1 MHEHNVGV
9 SMQKPS
15 MILFFCNIVTV
26 CNSAKNCGVTKIS
39 LISTGIFVKCNT
51 VTPFPL
57 SKYVREK
64 NRNGNEYYFSKNPD
78 VIKAQALRCYSFAS
92 RIQKNL
98 LQQPFL
104 LCRHVT
110 AQFHAVLH
118 PRFHVLEAR

>member
-15 MILFFCNIVTV
+15 MILFFCNSVTA
-26 CNSAKNCGVTKIS
+26 CNSAKKRGVTKIS
-39 LISTGIFVKCNT
+39 LISSGDFVKCNT
-51 VTPFPL
+51 VTPFSL
-57 SKYVREK
+57 SKYGRKK
-64 NRNGNEYYFSKNPD
+64 NKNENEYYFSKNPD